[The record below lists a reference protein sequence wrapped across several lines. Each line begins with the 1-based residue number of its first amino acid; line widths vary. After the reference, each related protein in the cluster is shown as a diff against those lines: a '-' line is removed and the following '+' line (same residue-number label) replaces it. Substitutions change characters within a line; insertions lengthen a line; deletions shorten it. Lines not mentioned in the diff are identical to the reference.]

1 MRNTD
6 LGHERKCVI
15 KLTKNHMATAAI
27 DYINFQAV
35 WLLPLTARHTTDLHD
50 RQATGHSQPAVHNPR
65 SHSWPDQLIQAAHN
79 ARGKRQQGN
88 REIDPLS
95 DHQTARRRV
104 TVWPICDV
112 TTYMRLRSLNFFY
125 SWNVLQK
132 ATHSSVT
139 WCLCSQSWPQVPQ
152 IASDQDLRQFGR
164 SGLDTPVH
172 LWWQTKSTEVSVT
185 CLCWTSDV

>member
-15 KLTKNHMATAAI
+15 KLTKNHMATDAI

-35 WLLPLTARHTTDLHD
+35 WLLPLSARHMTDRPSPTTND
-50 RQATGHSQPAVHNPR
+50 RQATGQSQPAVHNPR
-65 SHSWPDQLIQAAHN
+65 SHARPDQLIQATHN

-104 TVWPICDV
+104 T
-112 TTYMRLRSLNFFY
+112 
-125 SWNVLQK
+125 
-132 ATHSSVT
+132 
-139 WCLCSQSWPQVPQ
+139 
-152 IASDQDLRQFGR
+152 
-164 SGLDTPVH
+164 
-172 LWWQTKSTEVSVT
+172 
-185 CLCWTSDV
+185 